1 MLDLVDSAPKK
12 RAVSGQPGTP
22 PRRRSSCG
30 SERVSTQII
39 SKTLSIIGPKNRS
52 RSAELQLDDTEL
64 VDACRR
70 GESQAMELLYHRYK
84 RRVFGL
90 VTRIVGSSDSEEVVQ
105 EVFVRIYR
113 GLGKF
118 RGDSQLSTWVYR
130 LAVNAA
136 LSHVSKRKRRP
147 ECEEWVDQE
156 ATEPAPMRD
165 SALSRRLEAAL
176 ESLPAGYRAVLVLHD
191 VEGLSHEQCAEIL
204 GCRVGTSKS
213 QLHKARARMRTI
225 LAPTVGAKGVG
236 PTQVSGEDS

>member
-1 MLDLVDSAPKK
+1 M
-12 RAVSGQPGTP
+12 
-22 PRRRSSCG
+22 
-30 SERVSTQII
+30 STQIL
-39 SKTLSIIGPKNRS
+39 SKALSVIGPKKRS
-52 RSAELQLDDTEL
+52 RSAELQLDDSEL

-90 VTRIVGSSDSEEVVQ
+90 VTRIVGSTDSEEVVQ

-118 RGDSQLSTWVYR
+118 RGDSQLSTWIYR
-130 LAVNAA
+130 LAVNAS

-156 ATEPAPMRD
+156 AAEPEPTRD

-176 ESLPAGYRAVLVLHD
+176 ETLPAGYRAVLVLHD

-204 GCRVGTSKS
+204 GCRIGTSKS
-213 QLHKARARMRTI
+213 QLHKARARMRT
-225 LAPTVGAKGVG
+225 LLSPTVGADGVG
-236 PTQVSGEDS
+236 PSQKSGGKS